1 MVYDSC
7 PGVRDMADGSRT
19 RSRRVLILTC
29 VHCDGTANRL
39 VESAYASAFLRM
51 STREGSLRRSSRG
64 GVKLASVN
72 CGEPGLPTPSSTSH
86 DQQLG
91 LFAKRYVTRE
101 E

>member
-39 VESAYASAFLRM
+39 VESAYASAFLECRLEKDPC
-51 STREGSLRRSSRG
+51 EGP
-64 GVKLASVN
+64 LAV
-72 CGEPGLPTPSSTSH
+72 E
-86 DQQLG
+86 
-91 LFAKRYVTRE
+91 
-101 E
+101 